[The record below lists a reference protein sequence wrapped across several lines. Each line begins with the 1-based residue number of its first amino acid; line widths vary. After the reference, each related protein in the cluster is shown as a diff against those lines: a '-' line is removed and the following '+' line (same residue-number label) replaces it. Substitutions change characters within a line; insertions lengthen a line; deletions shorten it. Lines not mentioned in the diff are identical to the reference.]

1 MKNETARFVNSLNKN
16 KKIMNKKILVSV
28 VMMTAVFSQS
38 INAQEITLDKIYS
51 GYYRGKGI
59 AGIASLNDGE
69 NYATIEK
76 DGIAKYSYK
85 TFQKVGNIVD
95 GSFES
100 YIFSADESK
109 ILLQKESEPIYRHSF
124 LGKFDVKDLKSN
136 TVMPLNNGN
145 WIQEP
150 KFSPDGSKVA
160 FIVDNNLFYQ
170 DLTSGKI
177 TQITTDGKKNS
188 IINGL
193 GDWVY
198 EEEFSHAD
206 YYQWNKAGDAIV
218 FVRFD
223 ESKVPEIYIPIYGK
237 SLYPTEMRYKYPK
250 AGETNSTVSAQLYQL
265 SSGKTTKLNLESFEN
280 YYIPQIFQTND
291 SNEIIIATSN
301 RHQNKVDLL
310 KVDTKSGKLTKLFS
324 ESDAAWI
331 DTDKL
336 TMEFLD
342 DNSFL
347 WASERD
353 GFRHLYWYDKTG
365 KLKKQISKG
374 NWEITDYYGYNPNTK
389 EAYIQT
395 TEKGSLNKVVSKL
408 NINSGKTT
416 LISYPE
422 GNNSASFSKSFNY
435 FINTNSTAGI
445 PYKYVLKDAFGKE
458 IKELQNN
465 NELLSKLQKDNFVT
479 KEFITIPNSVGD
491 QLNAW
496 IIKPKNFD
504 PNKKYPLFMFQYS
517 GPGSQQVSNSW
528 DGGNGIWFEMLA
540 QKGYVVACVDG
551 RGTGFKGA
559 KFKKVTYKQLGKY
572 EIEDQITAAK
582 WFGNQSYIDKSRIGI
597 FGWSFGG
604 YMTSLAMTKGADVF
618 KMGIAVAPVTN
629 WRYYDSIYT
638 ERFLQTPQENPEGY
652 DQNSPTTFANLLK
665 GKFLLIHGTADDNV
679 HFQNSMEFSEALIQN
694 KKQFD
699 FMAYPDKNHGI
710 YGGQTRPQLYEKMTN
725 FILENL

>member
-1 MKNETARFVNSLNKN
+1 
-16 KKIMNKKILVSV
+16 MNKKILVSV
-28 VMMTAVFSQS
+28 VMMTAVFSQN

-76 DGIAKYSYK
+76 DGIAKYNYK
-85 TFQKVGNIVD
+85 TSQKSGNIVD

-109 ILLQKESEPIYRHSF
+109 ILLQKESQDIYRHSF

-136 TVMPLNNGN
+136 KVTALNNGN

-150 KFSPDGSKVA
+150 KFSPDGSRVA
-160 FIVDNNLFYQ
+160 FIADNNLFYQ

-218 FVRFD
+218 FVKFD
-223 ESKVPEIYIPIYGK
+223 ESAVPEIYIPIYGK

-265 SSGKTTKLNLESFEN
+265 SSGKTSKLNLVNFEN

-291 SNEIIIATSN
+291 SNEIVIATSN
-301 RHQNKVDLL
+301 RHQNQVDLL

-324 ESDAAWI
+324 ETDAAWI

-365 KLKKQISKG
+365 KLKKQVSKG
-374 NWEITDYYGYNPNTK
+374 NWEITDYYGYNPKTK

-395 TEKGSLNKVVSKL
+395 TEKGSLNKVISKL

-435 FINTNSTAGI
+435 FINTNSTAGT
-445 PYKYVLKDAFGKE
+445 PYKYVLKDASGKE

-465 NELLSKLQKDNFVT
+465 NEMLSKLQKDNFVT

-540 QKGYVVACVDG
+540 QKGYIVACVDG
-551 RGTGFKGA
+551 RGTGYKGA

-604 YMTSLAMTKGADVF
+604 YMTSLALTKGADVF

>member
-100 YIFSADESK
+100 YIFSPDESK

-374 NWEITDYYGYNPNTK
+374 NWEITDYYGYNPKTK

-435 FINTNSTAGI
+435 FINTNSTAAS
-445 PYKYVLKDAFGKE
+445 PYKFVLKDANGKE

-540 QKGYVVACVDG
+540 QKGYVIACVDG
-551 RGTGFKGA
+551 RGTGYKGA

-582 WFGNQSYIDKSRIGI
+582 WFGNQSFIDKSRIGI

-638 ERFLQTPQENPEGY
+638 ERFLQTPQENADGY

-710 YGGQTRPQLYEKMTN
+710 YGGNTRPQLYEKMTN

>member
-1 MKNETARFVNSLNKN
+1 
-16 KKIMNKKILVSV
+16 
-28 VMMTAVFSQS
+28 MMTAVFSQN

-76 DGIAKYSYK
+76 DGIAKYNYK
-85 TFQKVGNIVD
+85 TSQKSGNIVD

-109 ILLQKESEPIYRHSF
+109 ILLQKESQDIYRHSF

-136 TVMPLNNGN
+136 TVTPLNNGN

-150 KFSPDGSKVA
+150 KFSPDGSRVA
-160 FIVDNNLFYQ
+160 FIADNNLFYQ

-218 FVRFD
+218 FVKFD
-223 ESKVPEIYIPIYGK
+223 ESAVPEIYIPIYGK

-265 SSGKTTKLNLESFEN
+265 SSGKISKLNLENFEN

-291 SNEIIIATSN
+291 SNEIVIATSN
-301 RHQNKVDLL
+301 RHQNQVDLL

-324 ESDAAWI
+324 ETDAAWI

-365 KLKKQISKG
+365 KLKKQVSKG
-374 NWEITDYYGYNPNTK
+374 NWEITDYYGYNPKTK

-395 TEKGSLNKVVSKL
+395 TEKGSLNKVISKL

-435 FINTNSTAGI
+435 FINTNSTAGT
-445 PYKYVLKDAFGKE
+445 PYKYVLKDASGKE

-465 NELLSKLQKDNFVT
+465 NEMLSKLQKDNFVT

-540 QKGYVVACVDG
+540 QKGYIVACVDG
-551 RGTGFKGA
+551 RGTGYKGA

-604 YMTSLAMTKGADVF
+604 YMTSLALTKGADVF